1 LSNVQN
7 KKCLDVEG
15 GNDEEGRNVIVWGRH
30 NGNNQRWK
38 IVYLD
43 KAPKEPTEGLNKEYG
58 MYINRP
64 FYLVSRLW
72 MKRVVECHG
81 ANNLTINRYTKG
93 KLQQQ
98 YFFDQKSKTIRSQLW
113 KNYML
118 YGNPIKC
125 GNSNNLRE

>member
-1 LSNVQN
+1 
-7 KKCLDVEG
+7 
-15 GNDEEGRNVIVWGRH
+15 
-30 NGNNQRWK
+30 
-38 IVYLD
+38 
-43 KAPKEPTEGLNKEYG
+43 

-98 YFFDQKSKTIRSQLW
+98 YYFDQKSKTIRSQLW
-113 KNYML
+113 KNYAMEIQS
-118 YGNPIKC
+118 N
-125 GNSNNLRE
+125 GNSNNVRMTSGINSRWW